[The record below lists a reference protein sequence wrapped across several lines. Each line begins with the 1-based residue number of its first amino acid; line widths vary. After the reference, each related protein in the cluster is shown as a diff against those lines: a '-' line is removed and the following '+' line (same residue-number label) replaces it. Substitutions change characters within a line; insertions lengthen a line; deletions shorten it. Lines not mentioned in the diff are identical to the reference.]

1 MFVVGLT
8 GGIGAGKSAAAERF
22 AERGVPIVDT
32 DVIARDLTAPGGAAL
47 PAVAARFGPAVMRA
61 DGALDRAA
69 LRRIVFGDAAAR
81 ADLEAILH
89 PLIRAEAERRLS
101 ALSALS
107 APYALLVVPLLVETG
122 VCRDRM
128 RRVLTVAC
136 PEPVRI
142 ERVMARSS
150 LSRSEAAAIA
160 AAQASEAERR
170 AAADDV
176 LDNSGTPAALDAA
189 VARLHARY
197 RALAGGGPA
206 DFSA

>member
-8 GGIGAGKSAAAERF
+8 GGIGSGKSAAAARF

-32 DVIARDLTAPGGAAL
+32 DDIARDLTAPGGAAL

-89 PLIRAEAERRLS
+89 PLIRLEAGRRLDAVS
-101 ALSALS
+101 AA
-107 APYALLVVPLLVETG
+107 YALLVVPLLVETG
-122 VCRDRM
+122 VCRERM
-128 RRVLTVAC
+128 QRVLTVEC

-142 ERVMARSS
+142 ERVMARSG
-150 LSRSEAAAIA
+150 LTRSEVEAILA
-160 AAQASEAERR
+160 VQASDAERR
-170 AAADDV
+170 AAVDDV

-189 VARLHARY
+189 VARLHACY

>member
-8 GGIGAGKSAAAERF
+8 GGIGSGKSAAAERF
-22 AERGVPIVDT
+22 AARGVPVVDT
-32 DVIARDLTAPGGAAL
+32 DVIARDLTTPGGAAL

-89 PLIRAEAERRLS
+89 PLIRAEAERRLD
-101 ALSALS
+101 ALS

-136 PEPVRI
+136 PELVRI
-142 ERVMARSS
+142 ERVMARSG
-150 LSRSEAAAIA
+150 LSRSEATAIA

-176 LDNSGTPAALDAA
+176 LDNSGAPVALDAA
-189 VARLHARY
+189 VAQLHARY
-197 RALAGGGPA
+197 RALAGGGQA

>member
-8 GGIGAGKSAAAERF
+8 GGIGSGKSAAAARF
-22 AERGVPIVDT
+22 AERGVPVVDT
-32 DVIARDLTAPGGAAL
+32 DDIARDLTAPDGVAL

-69 LRRIVFGDAAAR
+69 LRRIAFGDAAAR

-89 PLIRAEAERRLS
+89 PLIRLEAERRL
-101 ALSALS
+101 AAAT
-107 APYALLVVPLLVETG
+107 APYAVLVVPLLAETG
-122 VCRDRM
+122 AYRDRVQ
-128 RRVLTVAC
+128 RVLTVEC

-142 ERVMARSS
+142 ERVMARSG
-150 LSRSEAAAIA
+150 LTRNEVAAIV
-160 AAQASEAERR
+160 AAQASDAERR

-189 VARLHARY
+189 IARLHTRY

-206 DFSA
+206 DFST

>member
-8 GGIGAGKSAAAERF
+8 GGIGSGKSAAAERF
-22 AERGVPIVDT
+22 AARGVPIVDT

-81 ADLEAILH
+81 LDLEAILH
-89 PLIRAEAERRLS
+89 PLIRAEAERRLD
-101 ALSALS
+101 ALS

-142 ERVMARSS
+142 ERVMARSG

>member
-8 GGIGAGKSAAAERF
+8 GGVGAGKSAVAGRF

-32 DVIARDLTAPGGAAL
+32 DDIARDLTAPDGAAL
-47 PAVAARFGPAVMRA
+47 PAVAARFGPAVVRA

-89 PLIRAEAERRLS
+89 PLIRLEAERRLD
-101 ALSALS
+101 ALA
-107 APYALLVVPLLVETG
+107 AAYALLVVPLLVETG
-122 VCRDRM
+122 VCRERM
-128 RRVLTVAC
+128 QRVLTVEC
-136 PEPVRI
+136 PEAVRI
-142 ERVMARSS
+142 ERVMARSG
-150 LSRSEAAAIA
+150 LARNEVAAIV
-160 AAQASEAERR
+160 AAQASDAARR

-197 RALAGGGPA
+197 RALANGGAA

>member
-8 GGIGAGKSAAAERF
+8 GGIGSGKSAAAERF
-22 AERGVPIVDT
+22 AARGVPIVDT

-81 ADLEAILH
+81 LDLEAILH
-89 PLIRAEAERRLS
+89 PLIRAEAERRLD
-101 ALSALS
+101 ALS

-142 ERVMARSS
+142 ERVMARSG

-176 LDNSGTPAALDAA
+176 LDNSGMPAALDAA

>member
-8 GGIGAGKSAAAERF
+8 GGVGAGKSAVAGRF

-32 DVIARDLTAPGGAAL
+32 DDIARDLTAPDGAAL
-47 PAVAARFGPAVMRA
+47 PAVAARFGPAVVRA

-89 PLIRAEAERRLS
+89 PLIRLEAERRLD
-101 ALSALS
+101 ALA
-107 APYALLVVPLLVETG
+107 AAYALLVVPLLVETG
-122 VCRDRM
+122 VCRERM
-128 RRVLTVAC
+128 QRVLTVEC
-136 PEPVRI
+136 PEAVRI
-142 ERVMARSS
+142 ERVMARSG
-150 LSRSEAAAIA
+150 LTRNEVAAIV
-160 AAQASEAERR
+160 AAQAGDAARR

-197 RALAGGGPA
+197 RALADGGAA